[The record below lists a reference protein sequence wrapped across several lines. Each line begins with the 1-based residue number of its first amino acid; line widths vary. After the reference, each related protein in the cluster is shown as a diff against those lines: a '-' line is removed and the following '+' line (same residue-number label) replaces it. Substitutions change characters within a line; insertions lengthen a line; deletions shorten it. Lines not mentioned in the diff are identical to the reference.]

1 MTNKFRDTQK
11 TLDEYGEW
19 VTRRE
24 FLIIKK
30 ALTIAAELQ
39 DEAETIKALDD
50 AGDRA
55 TQGNWYISR
64 EIIDIDYY
72 NAVKVEGVHNDFA
85 LFAYGDGYPY
95 INYKDGDARFIS
107 QAANARPLFKK
118 LAKLVK
124 EGEK

>member
-1 MTNKFRDTQK
+1 MTNKFRDA
-11 TLDEYGEW
+11 LDDYGGGW
-19 VTRRE
+19 VDKHRVA
-24 FLIIKK
+24 IKR

-39 DEAETIKALDD
+39 DEAETIKALDE

-64 EIIDIDYY
+64 EVIDIDYY
-72 NAVKVEGVHNDFA
+72 DAVKVDGVHNDFA

-107 QAANARPLFKK
+107 QAANARPVIKK
-118 LAKLVK
+118 IVEAMGGD
-124 EGEK
+124 ER